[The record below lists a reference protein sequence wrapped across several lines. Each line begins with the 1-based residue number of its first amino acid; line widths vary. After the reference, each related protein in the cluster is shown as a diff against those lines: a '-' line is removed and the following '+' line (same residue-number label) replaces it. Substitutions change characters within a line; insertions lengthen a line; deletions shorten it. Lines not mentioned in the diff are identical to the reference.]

1 MIPKIDFKYSYVYDD
16 LFRNSPDLKKIL
28 IKQNKK
34 YPSASEIIEFMN
46 NIEIVW
52 KTEGN
57 KILKEMS
64 NISGIKWKIGN
75 ISCYV
80 VGVCRPMSD
89 PLTIKICNDITHGI
103 DILTHELIHQLQ
115 STISDKKWDKWQK
128 YLDEKYPRETKTTK
142 DHVLLNAI
150 HMALYLQLF
159 GADRL
164 MRDMWNSKVSND
176 YKRSWEIVEKE
187 GPDKIVTKFRQV
199 TR

>member
-16 LFRNSPDLKKIL
+16 IFRNSVELKNFLKK
-28 IKQNKK
+28 QGKK
-34 YPSASEIIEFMN
+34 YPSSMEIIDFMN
-46 NIEIVW
+46 EIEIVW

-57 KILKEMS
+57 RILEEMS
-64 NISGIKWKIGN
+64 NVSGIKWKVRN

-80 VGVCRPMSD
+80 VGACRPMSD

-115 STISDKKWDKWQK
+115 STVPDKKWVKWQK
-128 YLDEKYPRETKTTK
+128 YLDEKYPRETRTTK
-142 DHVLLNAI
+142 DHIFLNAV

-164 MRDMWNSKVSND
+164 MRDMWNSNVSND

-187 GPDKIVTKFRQV
+187 GPDKIVNKFRQLM
-199 TR
+199 R

>member
-16 LFRNSPDLKKIL
+16 LFRNSLELKKL
-28 IKQNKK
+28 LKRQGKK
-34 YPSASEIIEFMN
+34 YPSPTEIIEFMEDL
-46 NIEIVW
+46 EIVW

-57 KILKEMS
+57 KILEEMS
-64 NISGIKWKIGN
+64 NISGIKWKIRN
-75 ISCYV
+75 ISCYIA
-80 VGVCRPMSD
+80 GACRPMSD

-103 DILTHELIHQLQ
+103 DILTHELIHHLQ
-115 STISDKKWDKWQK
+115 STVSDKKWDKWQK

-142 DHVLLNAI
+142 DHIFLNAV

-164 MRDMWNSKVSND
+164 MRDMWNSNVSND

-187 GPDKIVTKFRQV
+187 GPDKIVNKFRQII
-199 TR
+199 R

>member
-1 MIPKIDFKYSYVYDD
+1 MIPKIDFKYSYVYDEI
-16 LFRNSPDLKKIL
+16 FRNSLELKKFL
-28 IKQNKK
+28 KKQGKR
-34 YPSASEIIEFMN
+34 YPSPVEIIDFMN
-46 NIEIVW
+46 EIEVVW

-57 KILKEMS
+57 RILDEMS
-64 NISGIKWKIGN
+64 NISGIKWRVRN

-80 VGVCRPMSD
+80 VGACRPMSD

-115 STISDKKWDKWQK
+115 STVPDKKWDKWQK
-128 YLDEKYPRETKTTK
+128 YLDEKYSRETRTTK
-142 DHVLLNAI
+142 DHIFLNAV

-164 MRDMWNSKVSND
+164 MRDMWNSNVSND

-187 GPDKIVTKFRQV
+187 GPDKIVNKFRQLM
-199 TR
+199 R